1 MHTLTDARWPRE
13 WRDACNILCVR
24 LDAIGDVL
32 MTGPALRALREQNPQ
47 RRITLLT
54 SPYGA
59 SIARL
64 MPEVDRVIEYAAPWM
79 KATPQRVDARHEYRM
94 IGELRAYGFDAAV
107 LFTVSTQSPLPA
119 ALLCYF
125 AGIPRCL
132 AHCRE
137 NPYQLITHWILD
149 PEAAGSHRHEVRR
162 QLDLVAPIGAHAED
176 TRLALRVPPAA
187 QRKARAELARA
198 GVREASPLVL
208 VHPGAT
214 APSRRYPP
222 EHFAAAA
229 RQLREMHDCQIVFTG
244 NADEIALIEEIRAA
258 MKAPSA
264 SLAGRLDL
272 AELAAAIA
280 QCDVLIVNNTG
291 PAHVAAALGVAVV
304 DLYAQTNLQHT
315 PWQVEH
321 RLLYHDVAC
330 RGCLKSVCPQG
341 HHDCLR
347 KVPPERVAAAAVE
360 LLQQRRGAFAAWP
373 TAM

>member
-1 MHTLTDARWPRE
+1 MHTLSDARWARE
-13 WRDACNILCVR
+13 WRAARNILCVR

-94 IGELRAYGFDAAV
+94 IGELRAHGFDAAV
-107 LFTVSTQSPLPA
+107 IFTVCTQSPLPA

-162 QLDLVAPIGAHAED
+162 QLDLVAAVGARAED
-176 TRLALRVPPAA
+176 ARLAMRVPPAA
-187 QRKARAELARA
+187 QRKAHAELARA
-198 GVREASPLVL
+198 GVCEASPLL
-208 VHPGAT
+208 LIHPGAT

-222 EHFAAAA
+222 EQFAAAA

-258 MKAPSA
+258 MKAPSV
-264 SLAGRLDL
+264 SLAGRLEL
-272 AELAAAIA
+272 AELAATIA

-291 PAHVAAALGVAVV
+291 PAHMAAALGVPVV

-347 KVPPERVAAAAVE
+347 KVPPERVAAAAAE
-360 LLQQRRGAFAAWP
+360 LLQQRRGAAAAWP